1 MAGRRIHLRG
11 ARDQVRHRPR
21 LGISGIRG
29 RIYLCC
35 HQGNIPGQTKMTLN
49 PYVWLG
55 GLLVI
60 VLCFGTGYISGRQ
73 DGQKIT
79 AAKYEAAQR
88 KADAQVATTLA
99 AAQDRVNMIQ
109 QASQQ
114 AMIEA
119 SQTYQKELQNV
130 TRIKNKTI
138 SDLRAGA
145 VRLRDTGTRYTIGPD
160 PMSNAAT
167 GSGGCNGSPGGQL
180 SIETSEFIVGL
191 AAEADDIVHQLDA
204 CQQIIIED
212 RKAINE

>member
-1 MAGRRIHLRG
+1 
-11 ARDQVRHRPR
+11 
-21 LGISGIRG
+21 
-29 RIYLCC
+29 
-35 HQGNIPGQTKMTLN
+35 MTLN

-145 VRLRDTGTRYTIGPD
+145 VRLRDPGKYALGPNPMPKTGTGT
-160 PMSNAAT
+160 
-167 GSGGCNGSPGGQL
+167 SGHNGEAGGDISEQSAEFLL
-180 SIETSEFIVGL
+180 SL
-191 AAEADDIVHQLDA
+191 AAEADAIVHQLNA
-204 CQQIIIED
+204 CQKIIIQD
-212 RKAINE
+212 RAQ